1 VAQFKST
8 ILLLPNGTILATST
22 PFDSNLY
29 ESEYSITDES
39 LKSLLSEEVKLLVE
53 GGSGEASKK
62 KKKNKSK
69 GNKATAPATTTEEKE
84 NKQAAAPTD
93 SVKAEEKKE

>member
-1 VAQFKST
+1 MAQFKST

-69 GNKATAPATTTEEKE
+69 GNKATTPATTTEEKE
-84 NKQAAAPTD
+84 NKQAAPTD